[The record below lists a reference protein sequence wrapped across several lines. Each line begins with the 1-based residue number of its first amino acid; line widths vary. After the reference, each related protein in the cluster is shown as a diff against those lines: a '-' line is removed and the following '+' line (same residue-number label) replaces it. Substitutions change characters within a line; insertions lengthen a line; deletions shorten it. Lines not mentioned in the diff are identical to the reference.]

1 MDIYDA
7 WNASLEDIKRKVTG
21 VSVWTALNS
30 AIPIVLEDDVFVLG
44 FLPKDLDLLGYL
56 KVPGTIRIMEEEL
69 GRRLEKE
76 VRVHLLEGA
85 TINDWESYKRRQ
97 QEAEKI
103 RKRDVERAMR
113 ERQAA
118 RSWDDVY
125 EQLSREY
132 AAVANRSLP
141 QQKARLLDA
150 LVDIV
155 AQALDGRELDE
166 SGERSLGRC
175 VERVA
180 QYCDVPSTLVAKM
193 VLERTER

>member
-30 AIPIVLEDDVFVLG
+30 AIPVALEGDVYVLG
-44 FLPKDLDLLGYL
+44 FLPKDLDLISYL
-56 KVPGTIRIMEEEL
+56 RVPGTIRIMEDEI
-69 GRRLEKE
+69 GRRLGRKI
-76 VRVHLLEGA
+76 RVHLLEGA
-85 TINDWESYKRRQ
+85 TINDWEAYKRRQ

-103 RKRDVERAMR
+103 RKKDIERAKR
-113 ERQAA
+113 EQEAS

-125 EQLSREY
+125 DQLSREY
-132 AAVANRSLP
+132 AAVPNKSLP

-150 LVDIV
+150 LVDVV
-155 AQALDGRELDE
+155 AHALNSQELDE
-166 SGERSLGRC
+166 SGERNLGRC

-180 QYCDVPSTLVAKM
+180 QYCDVPSTIVAKM
-193 VLERTER
+193 VLERIER